1 MQTTYTHIATFQYSH
16 EYYLGKGRGLF
27 HLKIPK
33 ETQKSLLN
41 LNLIIKPFESGFHL
55 LSGDRELLQNEQK
68 SLRFHFEVKD
78 PLFWN
83 YTDLEGFYPQR
94 NLIFY
99 SNTVLKGA
107 NDSET
112 KGVLI
117 DHDALYEIHRG
128 KKFPLDL
135 SNSQNP
141 ITVFDEM
148 GNSVV
153 LDKDKP
159 QKDDIEEEGSF
170 TIPSDPDQKRIY
182 IFPDQLFMLPDMV
195 FALNPAKL
203 FEDSQSISPVV
214 HQINFKARATKWRYI
229 ITDPDLNKLPI
240 HGIQNSKNANYS
252 FTDKQIEING
262 LGMMRCFESDQTIL
276 LQEPSPVDFQLIG
289 KPDPDSVPNPE
300 IEFPVIIKHLP
311 VASPEYIYQE
321 NSSPNEFYTQIFI

>member
-1 MQTTYTHIATFQYSH
+1 MQTTFTHIATFQYSH
-16 EYYLGKGRGLF
+16 EYQIGTGKGMF
-27 HLKIPK
+27 QLKIPK
-33 ETQKSLLN
+33 ETQRSLLN

-55 LSGDRELLQNEQK
+55 LAGDRSLLQNEQK

-99 SNTVLKGA
+99 SNTVPKGA

-117 DHDALYEIHRG
+117 DQDSLYAIHRG
-128 KKFPLDL
+128 KKLPLEL

-153 LDKDKP
+153 LDKDKL
-159 QKDDIEEEGSF
+159 QNNDIEEEGSF
-170 TIPSDPDQKRIY
+170 TIPSNPDLNKIY
-182 IFPDQLFMLPDMV
+182 IFTDQLFMLPDMV

-229 ITDPDLNKLPI
+229 IADPNLNKLPI
-240 HGIQNSKNANYS
+240 HGIQNTKNTTYS
-252 FTDKQIEING
+252 FTEKQIEING
-262 LGMMRCFESDQTIL
+262 LGMMRCFESNQAIL

-289 KPDPDSVPNPE
+289 QPDPDPNK
-300 IEFPVIIKHLP
+300 IIPVIVKQLP
-311 VASPEYIYQE
+311 VASPEYIHQE
-321 NSSPNEFYTQIFI
+321 NSSSNEFYSHIFI